1 MMHCLV
7 RSESVSSRLKSPPRR
22 PKADESAALPPQTS
36 TVVTVPAA
44 IPPARAAS
52 ASEGPAPRAPTDH
65 LRRAMRT
72 QIMVLSFYLVD
83 ALLMAGYAVHGA
95 LPPVA
100 PIAFGAAGFGLTGLF
115 AVMVRLGL
123 HRRMG
128 GAFFTTLQLLSACSL
143 MLVTAA
149 ALPQI
154 GMLLLL
160 TLIVAL
166 ATAAL
171 QMPLRHVLAVT
182 GLIAAF
188 SLALLLSNG
197 NRFRMPLDDGWLRL
211 LSGLWFAVVLAKI
224 VAINLIGAQMRKALS
239 ASNSRLEAALTQVR
253 ELSERDELTGLQNRR
268 SILALLT
275 EERARFSRGGLAF
288 GVAILDIDHFKRV
301 NDRHGHAMGDEVLR
315 AFAKIVAGRLR
326 STDRI
331 ARYGGEEFLLLL
343 TNSPEAPSAQLAVE
357 RLRCAVAEYPWS
369 DLAAELQVTCSIGLT
384 MSCAGEGVAEML
396 ERADAAL
403 YRAKSDGR
411 NAVRVG

>member
-7 RSESVSSRLKSPPRR
+7 RSESVSPRLKSPLRR
-22 PKADESAALPPQTS
+22 PKADESAALHPQPS

-44 IPPARAAS
+44 IPPAQAAS
-52 ASEGPAPRAPTDH
+52 ASEAPAPRAPTDH

-115 AVMVRLGL
+115 AVMVRMGL

-128 GAFFTTLQLLSACSL
+128 GAVFTTLQLLSACSL

-268 SILALLT
+268 SILALLS

-343 TNSPEAPSAQLAVE
+343 TNSPEAPSARLAVE

>member
-1 MMHCLV
+1 
-7 RSESVSSRLKSPPRR
+7 
-22 PKADESAALPPQTS
+22 
-36 TVVTVPAA
+36 
-44 IPPARAAS
+44 
-52 ASEGPAPRAPTDH
+52 
-65 LRRAMRT
+65 MRT

-128 GAFFTTLQLLSACSL
+128 GAFFTTLQLLRACSL

-268 SILALLT
+268 SILALLS

>member
-22 PKADESAALPPQTS
+22 PKADESAAFHPQPS

-44 IPPARAAS
+44 IPPAQAAS
-52 ASEGPAPRAPTDH
+52 ASEAPAPRAPTDH